1 MSSRSLRRGL
11 LAATLILG
19 ACADPDPAT
28 EFVLEPDPGVEPGL
42 FASIYVHWTP
52 TGGERGVLSEIRS
65 WSSRESARTVVLDE
79 LREPPSSERLD
90 LSVEGLGDGELSVG
104 WIVVEGGGGGSATAP
119 DDVLLYLGAD
129 APEGSWVARLVGAPL
144 SAGVH
149 LLSVR
154 EWTDDEITA
163 LDACEASAEN
173 PTLACP
179 AMKMHLSLADDA
191 YVRLVVGDQRPD
203 LS

>member
-1 MSSRSLRRGL
+1 MS
-11 LAATLILG
+11 
-19 ACADPDPAT
+19 ACADPDPDPAM
-28 EFVLEPDPGVEPGL
+28 ELVLDPDLGAEPGL

-52 TGGERGVLSEIRS
+52 TGGEGGVRSEIGS
-65 WSSRESARTVVLDE
+65 WSSRGARTVVLDE

-90 LSVEGLGDGELSVG
+90 LSVEGLGDGELSWG
-104 WIVVEGGGGGSATAP
+104 WIVVEGGSGWDLSAP

-129 APEGSWVARLVGAPL
+129 APEGSWVARLVGTPL

-163 LDACEASAEN
+163 LEACEASAEN
-173 PTLACP
+173 PALACP
-179 AMKMHLSLADDA
+179 AMKMHLSLAEDA
-191 YVRLVVGDQRPD
+191 YVRLVVGDEWPD
-203 LS
+203 LN

>member
-1 MSSRSLRRGL
+1 MNSRSLRRGL
-11 LAATLILG
+11 LAVTLITS

-28 EFVLEPDPGVEPGL
+28 EFVLEPDPGAEPGL
-42 FASIYVHWTP
+42 LAWIYVHWTP
-52 TGGERGVLSEIRS
+52 TGGERGVSSEVRS
-65 WSSRESARTVVLDE
+65 WSSDECARTVVLDE

-90 LSVEGLGDGELSVG
+90 LSVEGLGDGEFSVG
-104 WIVVEGGGGGSATAP
+104 WIGVDGGGGWSMTAP

-129 APEGSWVARLVGAPL
+129 APEGSWVARLVGVPL

-154 EWTDDEITA
+154 EWTDDEIAA
-163 LDACEASAEN
+163 LEACEASAEN
-173 PTLACP
+173 PALACP
-179 AMKMHLSLADDA
+179 AMKMHLSLAESA

-203 LS
+203 LD